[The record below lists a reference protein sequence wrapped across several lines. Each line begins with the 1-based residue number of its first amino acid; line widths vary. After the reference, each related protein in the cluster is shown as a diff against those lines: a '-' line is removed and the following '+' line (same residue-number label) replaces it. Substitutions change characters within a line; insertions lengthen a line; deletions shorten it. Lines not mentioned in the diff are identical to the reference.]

1 MEFYGEYVGFTFA
14 VCKMFPRFDLQQRT
28 VLLWFWGVKPEPFCT
43 RGEGARTDLHPP
55 LINTVELCTQTTY
68 AAVCSGAC
76 LQHPQNLEKRAKGSR
91 VRGSLG

>member
-68 AAVCSGAC
+68 GAVKQWCLPAAS
-76 LQHPQNLEKRAKGSR
+76 PE
-91 VRGSLG
+91 LGEEGQGLPS